1 MVDKFNHDSFPAR
14 WQVKL
19 KQTIT
24 VHELYAY
31 QHIIL
36 DESFNK
42 VTLLNF
48 RGGGGVEGVTSV
60 SVLIFFFSNIP
71 GCGHGFDWGFP
82 SVQCWIKNFTTFQVF
97 CAIVSPNSIQQTY
110 CYSKN
115 NILTISLISVSH
127 LIKNLKSRC

>member
-24 VHELYAY
+24 VHVLYAY

-48 RGGGGVEGVTSV
+48 RGGVEGVTSV

-97 CAIVSPNSIQQTY
+97 CAIMSPNSIQQTY